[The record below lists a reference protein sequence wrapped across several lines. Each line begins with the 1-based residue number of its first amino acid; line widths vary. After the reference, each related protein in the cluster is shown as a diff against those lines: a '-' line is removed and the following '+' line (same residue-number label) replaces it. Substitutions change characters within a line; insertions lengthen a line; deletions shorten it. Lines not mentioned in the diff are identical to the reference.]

1 VETCVN
7 CTHTI
12 TNFASGSWQLKSRKS
27 TEIATARQIED
38 VTVGGKG
45 TTANRIHIRTKGQ
58 IDRDLQKAPQETAIL
73 QNDGTR
79 VEWRRMET
87 PLSIDYKKSYT
98 DNLCE
103 ESTEANGWEN
113 LKTDE

>member
-1 VETCVN
+1 M
-7 CTHTI
+7 
-12 TNFASGSWQLKSRKS
+12 A
-27 TEIATARQIED
+27 TEIKKINGDSNCEVER
-38 VTVGGKG
+38 GCNGRRRGHNCKG
-45 TTANRIHIRTKGQ
+45 NRIHIRTKGQ
-58 IDRDLQKAPQETAIL
+58 IDREMQKAPQETAIL

-98 DNLCE
+98 ANLCE
-103 ESTEANGWEN
+103 ESREAKGWEN